1 MQLTPQRGKAAA
13 LSQIAALPIDTPT
26 ADSRDHKDISD
37 DERLT
42 ALRRQFAP
50 FGLSIYRLIGSEL
63 ALTGVGLS
71 RCLPDDRCAYVYL
84 RQLRGG
90 AA

>member
-1 MQLTPQRGKAAA
+1 MTTQRERAAP
-13 LSQIAALPIDTPT
+13 LSQFAAPSTDTHPT
-26 ADSRDHKDISD
+26 ANSGEANPSAD

-50 FGLSIYRLIGSEL
+50 FGLSVYRLIGSEL